1 MRIPPLYQKAT
12 WQRFFVG
19 VVIGALISWFVFL
32 YMHGVLQ
39 EKQINKIH
47 KQSQTIHEMSNKI
60 EIWEKDYNRLNKEA
74 EKKLLI
80 EDVKVVVLNG
90 KQYHLDLLS
99 VAEAEEVIEED
110 LTSLIAKEVETV
122 YKSKTLLKKSIE
134 NKTIE
139 INKKRYRLEVV
150 EIFFYTTMNIEV
162 KLHRQ

>member
-1 MRIPPLYQKAT
+1 MRIPPLYRKST

-47 KQSQTIHEMSNKI
+47 KQSQTIRDMSAKI

-99 VAEAEEVIEED
+99 VAEAEEVIEDD

-122 YKSKTLLKKSIE
+122 YKSKNLLKKSIE
-134 NKTIE
+134 NKVIE
-139 INKKRYRLEVV
+139 INKKSYRLEVV

>member
-1 MRIPPLYQKAT
+1 MRIPPLYQKPT

-19 VVIGALISWFVFL
+19 VVIGSLISWFVFL
-32 YMHGVLQ
+32 YMYGVLQ

-47 KQSQTIHEMSNKI
+47 KQNSIIHEMSNKI
-60 EIWEKDYNRLNKEA
+60 GIWEKDYNRLNEEV

-90 KQYHLDLLS
+90 KQYHLELLS
-99 VAEAEEVIEED
+99 VAEAEELIEDD

-122 YKSKTLLKKSIE
+122 YTSKNLLKKSIE
-134 NKTIE
+134 NKIIE

-162 KLHRQ
+162 KLHRL